1 VAAYLIEFGKPGLED
16 LKLALTHGQGAARQ
30 LLLRQ
35 VPVNRTTSPAL
46 SSAAELAL
54 THPQLTLGLKYFGV
68 FLGVWLVLR
77 GLDRWLVRPG
87 GLSAAPPALG
97 HIKAGMISVLFAVL
111 LLVVTEPFLLQ
122 AAPVSEFQVRRPV
135 LVVSTAVA
143 TSDFQP
149 TSTMEATNLISI
161 GVFAVLQIAVYF
173 LCLMK
178 IREISQQ
185 TVPPLVKLRL
195 MENEENLFDL
205 GLYVGIGGTAAAMV
219 LITLGIAKA
228 NLIAAFSSNLF
239 GITCVALV
247 KIYHVRPY
255 KRQLILE
262 GQIAAETGREVTE
275 PAVTS
280 VRGSAT
286 L

>member
-1 VAAYLIEFGKPGLED
+1 ML
-16 LKLALTHGQGAARQ
+16 
-30 LLLRQ
+30 
-35 VPVNRTTSPAL
+35 
-46 SSAAELAL
+46 
-54 THPQLTLGLKYFGV
+54 
-68 FLGVWLVLR
+68 
-77 GLDRWLVRPG
+77 
-87 GLSAAPPALG
+87 
-97 HIKAGMISVLFAVL
+97 SVLFAVL

-122 AAPVSEFQVRRPV
+122 AAPASEYQLRRPV
-135 LVVSTAVA
+135 LVISTAVA
-143 TSDFQP
+143 TSESKP

-173 LCLMK
+173 LCLLK
-178 IREISQQ
+178 IRDVSQQ
-185 TVPPLVKLRL
+185 RVPPLVKLRL

-262 GQIAAETGREVTE
+262 GQIAASTGREGTE

-280 VRGSAT
+280 ARGSAV

>member
-1 VAAYLIEFGKPGLED
+1 VIQFGTPGLDD
-16 LKLALTHGQGAARQ
+16 LKLALSYGQGAVRQ

-46 SSAAELAL
+46 TSAAELAL
-54 THPQLTLGLKYFGV
+54 THPQLMLGMKYLGV
-68 FLGVWLVLR
+68 LVGVWLLLR
-77 GLDRWLVRPG
+77 GLDRWLVGPG
-87 GLSAAPPALG
+87 GLAGLPMRFGHMRAGVVSFLLAL
-97 HIKAGMISVLFAVL
+97 L

-122 AAPVSEFQVRRPV
+122 AAPVSEFQIRRPV
-135 LVVSTAVA
+135 LVVSSAIA
-143 TSDFQP
+143 SSDTQP
-149 TSTMEATNLISI
+149 VNTMEATNLISI
-161 GVFAVLQIAVYF
+161 AVFAVLQIIVY
-173 LCLMK
+173 LVCLRK
-178 IREISQQ
+178 IREISQRN
-185 TVPPLVKLRL
+185 VSPLVKLRL

-219 LITLGIAKA
+219 LITLGVAKA

-247 KIYHVRPY
+247 KILHVRPF

-262 GQIAAETGREVTE
+262 GQIAANVDRG
-275 PAVTS
+275 PHDPS
-280 VRGSAT
+280 VAAARGSAA

>member
-1 VAAYLIEFGKPGLED
+1 
-16 LKLALTHGQGAARQ
+16 
-30 LLLRQ
+30 
-35 VPVNRTTSPAL
+35 VPVNRTSSPAL
-46 SSAAELAL
+46 SAAAELAL
-54 THPQLTLGLKYFGV
+54 THPQFTLALKYIGV
-68 FLGVWLVLR
+68 LVGVWLVLR
-77 GLDRWLVRPG
+77 GLDRWIVRPG
-87 GLSAAPPALG
+87 AFGPMSPSFG
-97 HIKAGMISVLFAVL
+97 HMKAGMLSVLFALL

-122 AAPVSEFQVRRPV
+122 AAPVSEFQIRRPV
-135 LVVSTAVA
+135 LVVSSVVA
-143 TSDFQP
+143 TSDSKP
-149 TSTMEATNLISI
+149 TSTMESTNLISI

-173 LCLMK
+173 MCLMK

-185 TVPPLVKLRL
+185 HVPPLVKLRL

-262 GQIAAETGREVTE
+262 GEIESSSLRDE
-275 PAVTS
+275 PSITS
-280 VRGSAT
+280 ARGSAA